1 MQVKRL
7 KKLQCFHFFAGMPKG
22 IEPVANSTH
31 ISSINILT
39 QGKQLHQE
47 IAVVGEGVFRSFR
60 KQDKVE
66 GISLA
71 DVEREVAL
79 DHHLRCEFS
88 EIDEPDVVLVEIA
101 HPSEPVG

>member
-1 MQVKRL
+1 M
-7 KKLQCFHFFAGMPKG
+7 
-22 IEPVANSTH
+22 EPVTNSIH
-31 ISSINILT
+31 ISGVNILT
-39 QGKQLHQE
+39 ERQQFRQK
-47 IAVVGEGVFRSFR
+47 IVVVGKGVFCRFR
-60 KQDKVE
+60 KQDEVE

-101 HPSEPVG
+101 HPSEPMG